1 MKVGELK
8 KRIEDLGISDDADM
22 RIEQNIQFEDL
33 STYEPRYIRT
43 NDRNELV
50 LVIYDD
56 GTVKYCHD

>member
-1 MKVGELK
+1 MKVRELK
-8 KRIEDLGISDDADM
+8 KRIEDLGISDDADV
-22 RIEQNIQFEDL
+22 RIEQNIPFEDL

-56 GTVKYCHD
+56 GTLKYCHD